1 MLRRDLGP
9 LVGSYLRAG
18 YPYLALCSHEEERV
32 LGLLSALCRE
42 QGRPLLPLSMT
53 TLRRDT
59 PEAGPLEL
67 LERIRQH
74 HGDEVFA
81 VIDFHPWI
89 AEPLVVR
96 TLRDLRM
103 RLEHR
108 DQTVVFISPNLVV
121 PDDLESEVQVIDVP
135 LPLPEDLQRLLEGE
149 ARQAEVE
156 LDPGT
161 AEQAVRAVQ
170 GLTAMAARRAF
181 RRACQEPEGLA
192 SASVA
197 GLVAEKRRI
206 LRRTD
211 LLEFVDTP
219 PSLESV
225 GGLGQLKDWLVERE
239 SAFGEEARRFGLPT
253 PKGLLLVG
261 VQGCGKSLTA
271 KAVAHLWNLPL
282 ARLDFG
288 SLFKFGRSP
297 ESNLRRVLRL
307 TEGLAP
313 VVLWIDEI
321 DKAFSG
327 VGQDGSSETLHRLL
341 AAFITWLQE
350 KTAAAFVVATANAV
364 DQLPPELLRK
374 GRFDEIF
381 FVDLPNQDERSHI
394 LRIHLAQHQ
403 RDPATFEVEEV
414 AGHCEHFSGAE
425 LAQVVVD
432 GLHRAFRGKRELTT
446 DDLRI
451 AAKTTVPLYR
461 TYEEQIKAL
470 REWSKRR
477 ARRAS
482 TDARIA
488 ELWGGSA

>member
-1 MLRRDLGP
+1 MLHRDLGP

-18 YPYLALCSHEEERV
+18 YPYLALRSHEEERV
-32 LGLLSALCRE
+32 LGLLAAICRE
-42 QGRPLLPLSMT
+42 QGRQLLPLSMT
-53 TLRRDT
+53 TLRRDD
-59 PEAGPLEL
+59 PEAGPLAL
-67 LERIRQH
+67 LDRIRQH
-74 HGDEVFA
+74 QGDEVFA
-81 VIDFHPWI
+81 VIDYHPWI
-89 AEPLVVR
+89 EDPMVVR

-108 DQTVVFISPNLVV
+108 EQTVVFISPSLAV
-121 PDDLESEVQVIDVP
+121 PDELESEVQVIDVP
-135 LPLPEDLQRLLEGE
+135 LPLPEDLRRLLDKE
-149 ARQAEVE
+149 AAQAAVDV
-156 LDPGT
+156 DPRT
-161 AEQAVRAVQ
+161 SEQAVRAVQ

-181 RRACQEPEGLA
+181 RRACQADDGLA
-192 SASVA
+192 SGSVA
-197 GLVAEKRRI
+197 SLVDEKRRI

-219 PSLESV
+219 PALDSV

-239 SAFGEEARRFGLPT
+239 SAFGEEAKRFGLPT

-327 VGQDGSSETLHRLL
+327 VGDDGSSETLHRLL

-364 DQLPPELLRK
+364 DRLPPELLRK

-381 FVDLPNQDERSHI
+381 FVDLPNQDERVHI
-394 LRIHLAQHQ
+394 LKIHLDLHNRAS
-403 RDPATFEVEEV
+403 ANFEVEEV
-414 AGHCEHFSGAE
+414 AGYCENFSGAE
-425 LAQVVVD
+425 IAQVVVD
-432 GLHRAFRGKRELTT
+432 GLYRAFRAGRDLSTE
-446 DDLRI
+446 DLRV
-451 AAKTTVPLYR
+451 AAKSTVPLYR
-461 TYEEQIKAL
+461 TYEEEIKAL

-482 TDARIA
+482 VDARIA
-488 ELWGGSA
+488 ELWGGSV